1 MNRGWMYTNLKSTFF
16 VEGIIESIVNVTIS
30 YMDNNVLV
38 HGYIH
43 RPSKDC
49 KNLKQWQN
57 IEQIHCHL
65 VHMGFMKNYIIWWI
79 KHGEEGENLRDVM
92 S

>member
-1 MNRGWMYTNLKSTFF
+1 MYTNRKSTFF
-16 VEGIIESIVNVTIS
+16 VEGIIESIVNVTMS
-30 YMDNNVLV
+30 CMENNVLP

-43 RPSKDC
+43 RSSKDC
-49 KNLKQWQN
+49 KNLNQWQN

-65 VHMGFMKNYIIWWI
+65 VHMGFMKNYTIWI
-79 KHGEEGENLRDVM
+79 KHGEEGENLRDVV